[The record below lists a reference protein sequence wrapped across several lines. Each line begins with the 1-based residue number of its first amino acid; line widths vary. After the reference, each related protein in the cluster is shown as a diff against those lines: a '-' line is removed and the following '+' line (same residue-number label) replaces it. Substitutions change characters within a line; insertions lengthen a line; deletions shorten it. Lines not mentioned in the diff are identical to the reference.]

1 MYLISMKTAHSTFDL
16 RCAYVRNP
24 FTRFLSYEYA
34 GKQSNQAGSVE
45 QDIGLIN
52 RHMLTD
58 AQCKIIL
65 PDTVLPTH
73 PLFVGIFLFAFQETL

>member
-1 MYLISMKTAHSTFDL
+1 MKTAHSSFDF
-16 RCAYVRNP
+16 RCAYVCDP
-24 FTRFLSYEYA
+24 FARFLPYEYT
-34 GKQSNQAGSVE
+34 GKQSNQACSVE

-73 PLFVGIFLFAFQETL
+73 PLLVGVFLFSFQETL